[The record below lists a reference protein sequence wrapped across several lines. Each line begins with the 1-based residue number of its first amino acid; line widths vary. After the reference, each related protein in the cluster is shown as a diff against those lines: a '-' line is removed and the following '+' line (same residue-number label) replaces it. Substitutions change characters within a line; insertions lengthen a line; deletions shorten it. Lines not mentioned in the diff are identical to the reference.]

1 MVRRARGEGRG
12 GEREFFFPLPTAH
25 QERGSER
32 ERKEGRE
39 SHANAMRMGEKGQV
53 GREKEG
59 GTRPLADTRTV
70 VYDMGSERRGKFLRL
85 KWYRA
90 FVGIELRIIAQPTLF
105 KLFRTQ

>member
-1 MVRRARGEGRG
+1 MR
-12 GEREFFFPLPTAH
+12 ERE
-25 QERGSER
+25 
-32 ERKEGRE
+32 EGRE

-85 KWYRA
+85 KWYIA
-90 FVGIELRIIAQPTLF
+90 FVGIEL
-105 KLFRTQ
+105 